1 MSHHHSN
8 HLDNDRF
15 ENLAS
20 NRKRLALVLAI
31 TLLFLLVEVVGG
43 LLSNSLAL
51 LSDAGH
57 MFMDAAAITL
67 SLFAVQLSMKPP
79 SPGNTFSF
87 VRIEIIAAFINGITL
102 VGLALFIFYE
112 AFQRIQHPPEIR
124 VDIMLV
130 VALAGMAANIA
141 SAYILWNASHENLNV
156 KGAYLHVL
164 GDLAGSVGAVASGII
179 IMTTGWTAA
188 DTVIS
193 LLIGILIIRSSW
205 GLLKDSIH
213 VLMEG
218 APRHLDTAKII
229 ESIKSVGGV
238 SAVHDFHIWSLTT
251 GMVLLTAHVGIEN
264 RARGVSILEAITG
277 ILESEYGLTHVTI
290 QVEDA
295 ASGFCKVS
303 C

>member
-1 MSHHHSN
+1 MSHH

-15 ENLAS
+15 DNLVS

-31 TLLFLLVEVVGG
+31 TLIFLLVEIVGG

-57 MFMDAAAITL
+57 MLMDAAAIIL
-67 SLFAVQLSMKPP
+67 SLFAVQLSMRPP
-79 SPGNTFSF
+79 SPRNTFSF

-102 VGLALFIFYE
+102 VGIALFIFYE
-112 AFQRIQHPPEIR
+112 ALQRMHEPPEIR
-124 VDIMLV
+124 GGMMLV
-130 VALAGMAANIA
+130 VAIAGMVANIV

-164 GDLAGSVGAVASGII
+164 GDLAGSVGAVASGVII
-179 IMTTGWTAA
+179 LTTGWTAA
-188 DTVIS
+188 DTIIS
-193 LLIGILIIRSSW
+193 VLIGALIIRSSW

-218 APRHLDTAKII
+218 APRHLNTVKII
-229 ESIKSVGGV
+229 ESIKSIEGV
-238 SAVHDFHIWSLTT
+238 SAVHDFHLWSLTSA
-251 GMVLLTAHVGIEN
+251 MVLLTAHVGIKD
-264 RARGVSILEAITG
+264 RARSVSILENITG
-277 ILESEYGLTHVTI
+277 ILESEYGLKHVTI
-290 QVEDA
+290 QIEDA
-295 ASGFCKVS
+295 ASGFCKVN